1 MVHRPSLIICSLLV
15 ALLLPTRPAR
25 GEGCPAA
32 RITFESGRVIH
43 AEILSFANGRFQL
56 RDTQTGKKFAALDDD
71 IESIEFGKVPVG
83 VAPAKKPEPAAT
95 AKKPKP
101 AATAKKPKPITPP
114 EKPKPW
120 QPTGETTAF
129 WRVVEQGDHEKLTWR
144 IISMTRLKGNE
155 SVLAFEGEL
164 LARMRERDIT
174 REKRRDM
181 QLALAVA
188 WLVIRPVAITLLNL
202 SSTHEY
208 GLLGWFD
215 LPWGLEFAIGFL
227 LMDLSFYY
235 WHRANHRIGLFWRFH
250 NVHHVDADMDVT
262 TALRFHPGENAYSA
276 LFRAAQIA
284 LIGATPLL
292 YAVYEF
298 FFLANTFFHHANLR
312 LPIRFERV
320 LNWFIVTP
328 RMHTIHHSTVRGETN
343 SNYSSLFRWWDLLHG
358 TLVLNVPQDRIV
370 IGVPGYTGPENSSI
384 VPLLAMP
391 FARQKEYPPPPDPP
405 ASGPKDNQP
414 GFPG

>member
-188 WLVIRPVAITLLNL
+188 YFCLGEQQKGLAQIAEVGTIYADDKKVAR
-202 SSTHEY
+202 
-208 GLLGWFD
+208 
-215 LPWGLEFAIGFL
+215 FL
-227 LMDLSFYY
+227 KLHQELAGGKAAPLWETVESRDYE
-235 WHRANHRIGLFWRFH
+235 RLFWRAAWMIH
-250 NVHHVDADMDVT
+250 LKGNQEERR
-262 TALRFHPGENAYSA
+262 LSYK
-276 LFRAAQIA
+276 RARS
-284 LIGATPLL
+284 GARP
-292 YAVYEF
+292 
-298 FFLANTFFHHANLR
+298 HR
-312 LPIRFERV
+312 DLPR
-320 LNWFIVTP
+320 P
-328 RMHTIHHSTVRGETN
+328 R
-343 SNYSSLFRWWDLLHG
+343 
-358 TLVLNVPQDRIV
+358 
-370 IGVPGYTGPENSSI
+370 
-384 VPLLAMP
+384 
-391 FARQKEYPPPPDPP
+391 
-405 ASGPKDNQP
+405 
-414 GFPG
+414 